1 MPKFK
6 PKTLLDILKERGVL
20 SAEKA
25 ELLEE
30 EAKRTGRSAEDVIWE
45 KGNIEE
51 RAVVEAKSELL
62 KIPFRMVDADE
73 KIPIEALE
81 IVPEE
86 AARYY
91 NIIPLAKRDDF
102 LEVGMVNPDDVRAQE
117 ALKFIV
123 QSRGLAAKIFIIT
136 PSDFSKAMAQYRS
149 LRGEVKAALQ
159 ELEKEL
165 EEKKPP
171 VPTAEVAPAEAA
183 SRISEE
189 APIIKMVGVML
200 KHAVEGRASDIH
212 VEPERDRLRIRF
224 RVDGILYNSL
234 FLPIHIH
241 PAVISRIKIL
251 SNLKIDETRVP
262 QDGRFRVRIEDRD
275 IDFRVS
281 TFPTQSGEKAAL
293 RILDPTVGIK
303 TLDDLGLES
312 RNRRVLER
320 ALKKPFGMILLTG
333 PTGSG
338 KTTTLYAS
346 MQVLNKESVNVI
358 SLEDPVEYFISG
370 LNQSQVRP
378 EIGYDFA
385 QGLRHVL
392 RQDPDI
398 IMVGEIRDNETAA
411 LAIHAALTG
420 HIVLSTLHTN
430 NSIGVIPRLIDMKV
444 EPFLLPAALNLAAAQ
459 RLLKKLCDSCK
470 KQVEAAGEKHKVI
483 EKEIAEMPKEIR
495 DTMPS
500 SPYKIYEPVGCP
512 KCANK
517 GTLGRLAVFEMLEMT
532 PELEQI
538 VLSGPSETKIT
549 AEAKRQGMLTM
560 KQDGIIKALKGLVSV
575 EEVLTVVEE

>member
-1 MPKFK
+1 MPKYK
-6 PKTLLDILKERGVL
+6 QKTLLDILKERGIL
-20 SAEKA
+20 SAERA
-25 ELLEE
+25 EQMEE
-30 EAKRTGRSAEDVIWE
+30 EARLSNRAAEDVIWE
-45 KGNIEE
+45 KGNIDE
-51 RAVVEAKSELL
+51 RAVIEAKSELL
-62 KIPFRMVDADE
+62 KIPFRIVDAEE
-73 KIPIEALE
+73 KIPVEALE

-91 NIIPLAKRDDF
+91 NIIPLAKRDDY
-102 LEVGMVNPDDVRAQE
+102 LEVGMVNPDDVKAQE

-123 QSRGLAAKIFIIT
+123 QSRGLAAKIFVIA
-136 PSDFSKAMAQYRS
+136 PSDFSKAMTQYRS

-159 ELEKEL
+159 ELEREL
-165 EEKKPP
+165 EEKKPLAP
-171 VPTAEVAPAEAA
+171 PPGIAPAEAA
-183 SRISEE
+183 DRVSEE

-212 VEPERDRLRIRF
+212 IEPERDRLRIRF
-224 RVDGILYNSL
+224 RVDGVLYNSL
-234 FLPIHIH
+234 FLPIHVH

-281 TFPTQSGEKAAL
+281 TFPTQSGEKVAL
-293 RILDPTVGIK
+293 RILDPKTGIK
-303 TLDDLGLES
+303 TLDDLNLEVRS
-312 RNRRVLER
+312 RRVLER
-320 ALKKPFGMILLTG
+320 ALKRPFGMILITG

-338 KTTTLYAS
+338 KTSTLYAS
-346 MQVLNKESVNVI
+346 MQILNKESVNVV

-398 IMVGEIRDNETAA
+398 IMVGEVRDNETAA

-430 NSIGVIPRLIDMKV
+430 NAIGVIPRLIDMKV
-444 EPFLLPAALNLAAAQ
+444 EPFLLPAALNLTAGQ

-483 EKEIAEMPKEIR
+483 EKEIANMPEEIR
-495 DTMPS
+495 NALPS
-500 SPYKIYEPVGCP
+500 PPYKICEPVGCP

-517 GTLGRLAVFEMLEMT
+517 GTRGRMAVFEMLEMT
-532 PELEQI
+532 PELEQV
-538 VLSGPSETKIT
+538 VLSEPSESKIA

-560 KQDGIIKALKGLVSV
+560 KQDGVIKVLKGLVSI
-575 EEVLTVVEE
+575 EEVLAVVEE